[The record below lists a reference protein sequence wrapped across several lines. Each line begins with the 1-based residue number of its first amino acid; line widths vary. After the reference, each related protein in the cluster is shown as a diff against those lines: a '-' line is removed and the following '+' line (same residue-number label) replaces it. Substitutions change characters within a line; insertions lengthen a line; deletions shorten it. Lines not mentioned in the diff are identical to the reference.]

1 MQTAADMGKEIV
13 IRFRADEDDRRRLE
27 RLAEH
32 EGMTP
37 SNLLRVLL
45 LRASRELGLEP
56 ATPTRA
62 ISTPAELPAEPT
74 PTPKTPPRRKP

>member
-1 MQTAADMGKEIV
+1 MVQTAADMGKEIV
-13 IRFRADEDDRRRLE
+13 IRFRADEEDRRRLE
-27 RLAEH
+27 QLAEH

-56 ATPTRA
+56 TPTRGT
-62 ISTPAELPAEPT
+62 STPAELAAEPT
-74 PTPKTPPRRKP
+74 TRRKP

>member
-27 RLAEH
+27 QLAEH

-56 ATPTRA
+56 ATAPKA
-62 ISTPAELPAEPT
+62 STPAELPAEPT
-74 PTPKTPPRRKP
+74 PTPKTPRRKP

>member
-1 MQTAADMGKEIV
+1 MQTADMGKEIV

-27 RLAEH
+27 QLAEH

-45 LRASRELGLEP
+45 LRASREHGLEP
-56 ATPTRA
+56 VTPTRGT
-62 ISTPAELPAEPT
+62 STPADLPAEPT
-74 PTPKTPPRRKP
+74 PPPKPTRRK